1 MRRRR
6 TLTFLTLAVLM
17 AVAAVLIARRP
28 GGPAIRPTLANG
40 PLASAVDTAENYLHG
55 KAIRAG
61 LDRSASG
68 LIYDV
73 TVVKAGRVFDVRLDA
88 RSGRILSAAINK

>member
-17 AVAAVLIARRP
+17 AVVAILIARRP

-61 LDRSASG
+61 LERSASG

-73 TVVKAGRVFDVRLDA
+73 KAGRIFDVRLDA